1 MNKNDID
8 IKTDDINKET
18 EVQVSQML
26 MKVFLLGLLVG
37 KGQLQDDANASGSPM
52 AMVLGQLQGQFD
64 QLMPGSKPS
73 AEAQAY
79 AFHKNMMMNA
89 VNNIFKKEQ
98 TEKTKEELKKISN
111 ENLTPND
118 KRLNDQHD
126 VIVRQMMDS
135 LEEEM
140 KQTASNIVKDT
151 KIFKK

>member
-8 IKTDDINKET
+8 VQVDELHKDT
-18 EVQVSQML
+18 EVQVSQII
-26 MKVFLLGLLVG
+26 MKVFLLGMLVG

-52 AMVLGQLQGQFD
+52 SQVLGQLQGQFD
-64 QLMPGSKPS
+64 QLMPGTKQS
-73 AEAQAY
+73 AESQAY
-79 AFHKNMMMNA
+79 AFHKNMMANA
-89 VNNIFKKEQ
+89 VTNIFKKEQ
-98 TEKTKEELKKISN
+98 AAKEEVKKIPN

-126 VIVRQMMDS
+126 VIVRQMMES
-135 LEEEM
+135 LEQEM

>member
-1 MNKNDID
+1 MNKSGEID
-8 IKTDDINKET
+8 IAKDET
-18 EVQVSQML
+18 LKDPEVEISQIVMKIFL
-26 MKVFLLGLLVG
+26 MGMIVG

-52 AMVLGQLQGQFD
+52 SMVLGQLQGQFD

-79 AFHKNMMMNA
+79 AFHKNMMVNA
-89 VNNIFKKEQ
+89 VNNIFKKEK
-98 TEKTKEELKKISN
+98 TVEPEKKKIPN

-126 VIVRQMMDS
+126 VIVRQMMES
-135 LEEEM
+135 LENEF
-140 KQTASNIVKDT
+140 KQTSVNIVKDT